1 MPGHGRPACLTC
13 QSPLPTVRSTVHQ
26 RWYTDTGSPPRARP
40 GPTRP
45 CTPAGRRD
53 RRGVRGG
60 CPAVPWWG
68 GGAHRHRVRACMTVL
83 GTAKSQQRRRGRRPT
98 GPTPRHRPV
107 TIVAVWG
114 PAPGIIGRSSADAR
128 LGPRAR
134 VCPEDL
140 FLAAFVAGPHP
151 LSADVAAA

>member
-60 CPAVPWWG
+60 CPAVPWG
-68 GGAHRHRVRACMTVL
+68 GGAHRHRVRACMTVML
-83 GTAKSQQRRRGRRPT
+83 GTAKSQQRRRGGGPPGPRPRIVQSPSSLCGARAGNYWAIECGRPVGPESPSLPRGPLFGRFRCS
-98 GPTPRHRPV
+98 GPTPQ
-107 TIVAVWG
+107 
-114 PAPGIIGRSSADAR
+114 
-128 LGPRAR
+128 
-134 VCPEDL
+134 C
-140 FLAAFVAGPHP
+140 
-151 LSADVAAA
+151 